1 MSAGELATAQAGS
14 AEPVESTQPMGLRE
28 SLRPIWSM
36 LAMLRRHRLVMSAAV
51 LLGIAY
57 QTTLVVAAGLGAWLV
72 AEAAAGA
79 PATELRTGVVVLLAL
94 AVPAAVGRLVE
105 SYYAHVAGFRTMADI
120 RGRVYAAFERLS
132 PGYLLER
139 RSGDL
144 GAVVIADI
152 EKIEL
157 LFAHTLGPVVVA
169 STVPLVAAAGLGVLH
184 WSLLLVF
191 LPVLVLLATV
201 PAWLRRR
208 AEAQGH
214 ELRESLGELS
224 AEVIDTVQGLREIV
238 SFGSQTHRLG
248 LLRARGARLRAANI
262 AHGRRTGLEAAAT
275 DTIAVAGVLAILLTG
290 ASLVSSGSLSTIWF
304 PVAVVVAAVSMVP
317 FIQATRYAQEL
328 GPMIAAAARVL
339 RLVEAPTP
347 VTDRVDTPPA
357 GSIEARIRFQDVSFG
372 YSTALAD
379 AVTDISFEVAPG
391 ETVALVGHSG
401 AGKSTCASLLL
412 RLWDVRRGGISIGGH
427 DIRDFP
433 QDDLRRLLT
442 LVPQDV
448 FLFNVS
454 VAENIRLGRPEAT
467 DEQVRAAARTAL
479 LEDFITALPDGYD
492 TIAGELGARMS
503 GGQRQR
509 VAIARAL
516 LKDAPILVMDE
527 AVSNLD
533 TTSEREVAAAMAR
546 ARTGR
551 TTLVIAHRLSTIRAA
566 DRIVVLESGRVVQTG
581 THEEL
586 IAAGGAYTRLLASQ
600 LDPDRNAEGSDE
612 VDTDR

>member
-1 MSAGELATAQAGS
+1 MTATDVAPQAR
-14 AEPVESTQPMGLRE
+14 PVEDDAPVGLRE
-28 SLRPIWSM
+28 SLRPIV
-36 LAMLRRHRLVMSAAV
+36 AMLRMLRPHLGVLGTAV
-51 LLGIAY
+51 SIGIVY
-57 QTTLVVAAGLGAWLV
+57 QALVVVSAGLGAWLV
-72 AEAAAGA
+72 AQAASGA
-79 PATELRTGVVVLLAL
+79 PAAELRTGVFVLLAL
-94 AVPAAVGRLVE
+94 AVPVAVGRLAE

-120 RGRVYAAFERLS
+120 RGRIYAAFERLA

-157 LFAHTLGPVVVA
+157 LFAHTIGPVVVA
-169 STVPLVAAAGLGVLH
+169 STVPVLSVVALGMLH

-191 LPVLVLLATV
+191 VPTLVLLATV

-208 AEAQGH
+208 AEAQGR

-224 AEVIDTVQGLREIV
+224 AEVIDTVQGLREVV
-238 SFGSQTHRLG
+238 SFGSQRHRLG
-248 LLRARGARLRAANI
+248 LLRDRGARLRAANV
-262 AHGRRTGLEAAAT
+262 AHGRRMGMEAAAT
-275 DTIAVAGVLAILLTG
+275 DTIVVGGVLATLLTG
-290 ASLVSSGSLSTIWF
+290 AALVAAGSLSPVWF

-317 FIQATRYAQEL
+317 FVQATRYAQEL
-328 GPMIAAAARVL
+328 GPMIAAAARAL
-339 RLVEAPTP
+339 RVMEAPPP
-347 VTDRVDTPPA
+347 VSDLVDAPPA
-357 GSIEARIRFQDVSFG
+357 GPIEPRIRFQGVSFR
-372 YSTALAD
+372 YATALGD
-379 AVTDISFEVAPG
+379 AVHDVGFEVAPG

-412 RLWDVRRGGISIGGH
+412 RLWDVRSGAISIGGH
-427 DIRDFP
+427 DVRDFP
-433 QDDLRRLLT
+433 QEDLRRLVT

-454 VAENIRLGRPEAT
+454 LAENIRLGRPDAT
-467 DEQVRAAARTAL
+467 DDEVRAAARAAL
-479 LEDFITALPDGYD
+479 LDDFVATLPDGYA
-492 TIAGELGARMS
+492 TVAGELGARMS

-516 LKDAPILVMDE
+516 LKDAPILLMDE

-533 TTSEREVAAAMAR
+533 AASEREVAAAMAR
-546 ARTGR
+546 AREGR

-566 DRIVVLESGRVVQTG
+566 DRIVVLDGGRVVQTG

-586 IAAGGAYTRLLASQ
+586 IAVGGSYTRLLASQ
-600 LDPDRNAEGSDE
+600 LDPDRSAGTSA
-612 VDTDR
+612 DRGADS